1 MSAETK
7 KNAQNTEYYLREAE
21 TRLDDAERSA
31 QGTGDKQLIKKVST
45 IKESVQQTRKEIN
58 EKLNNG

>member
-7 KNAQNTEYYLREAE
+7 KQVQNTEYYLRQAE
-21 TRLDDAERSA
+21 GELGNAERSA
-31 QGTGDKQLIKKVST
+31 QGTGDKQLIQKVT
-45 IKESVQQTRKEIN
+45 KMKESVQETRKEIN

>member
-7 KNAQNTEYYLREAE
+7 KQAQNTEYYLREAE
-21 TRLDDAERSA
+21 TYTKEAERSA
-31 QGTGDKQLIKKVST
+31 QGTGDKQLIQKVT
-45 IKESVQQTRKEIN
+45 KIRESMQETRKEIN